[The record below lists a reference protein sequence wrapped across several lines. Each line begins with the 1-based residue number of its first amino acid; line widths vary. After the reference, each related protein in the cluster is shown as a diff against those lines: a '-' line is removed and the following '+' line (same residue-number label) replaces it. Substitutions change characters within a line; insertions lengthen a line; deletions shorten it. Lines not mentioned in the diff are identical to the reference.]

1 MGKRDIAIEI
11 PDSSPDKLMH
21 LGEAIIKKHNAL
33 SPGSPLD
40 NGKMTTLESVVGQ
53 ARTKKGE
60 ANGKHASAEKISEQM
75 RHILGIDKGQ
85 NKQTKGTP
93 YHHILGM
100 RDDLLYANKANEQ
113 ALEEYGYTVV
123 ISMVN
128 GARRIKVKIPR
139 TNADKLMHLGE
150 AIVTKHNGPAGNSP
164 LDDEEVG
171 ELQTEVAAARVKEQ
185 KAKELHAEGENL
197 NEQADTLLGI
207 AGGQSLQTEGTA
219 YYLID
224 DVRDKLLLLHEGNE
238 EALSEYGFK
247 VVIS

>member
-1 MGKRDIAIEI
+1 MGKRNIKIEI
-11 PDSSPDKLMH
+11 PESRPDDLMH
-21 LGEAIIKKHNAL
+21 LGEDIIAKHNAL
-33 SPGSPLD
+33 GGDSPLD
-40 NGKMTTLESVVGQ
+40 NGKITAMGTGITG
-53 ARTKKGE
+53 ARAKKTE
-60 ANGKHASAEKISEQM
+60 ADGKHASAEKINEQM
-75 RHILGIDKGQ
+75 RNKLGIDKGQ
-85 NKQTKGTP
+85 NSRTKGTP

-100 RDDLLYANKANEQ
+100 RDDLLYDNKANEQ

-128 GARRIKVKIPR
+128 GARRIKVRIPR
-139 TNADKLMHLGE
+139 TSSDKLMHLGE
-150 AIVTKHNGPAGNSP
+150 AIIAKHNGPAGNSP

-171 ELQTEVAAARVKEQ
+171 ELQTAVTAARLLEEE
-185 KAKELHAEGENL
+185 AEGLHEEGENL

-207 AGGQSLQTEGTA
+207 AKGQTLQTEGTV

-224 DVRDKLLLLHEGNE
+224 DVRDKLLLVHEDNE

>member
-1 MGKRDIAIEI
+1 MGKRNIKIEI
-11 PDSSPDKLMH
+11 PESRPDDLMH
-21 LGEAIIKKHNAL
+21 LGEDIIAKHNAL
-33 SPGSPLD
+33 GGDSPLD
-40 NGKMTTLESVVGQ
+40 NGKITAMGTGITG
-53 ARTKKGE
+53 ARAKKIE
-60 ANGKHASAEKISEQM
+60 ADGKHASAEKINEQM
-75 RHILGIDKGQ
+75 RNKLGIDKGQ
-85 NKQTKGTP
+85 NSRTKGTP

-100 RDDLLYANKANEQ
+100 RDDLLYDNKANEQ

-128 GARRIKVKIPR
+128 GARRIKVRIPR
-139 TNADKLMHLGE
+139 TSPDKLMHLGE
-150 AIVTKHNGPAGNSP
+150 AIIAKHNEPGGNSP

-171 ELQTEVAAARVKEQ
+171 ELQTAVTAARLLEEE
-185 KAKELHAEGENL
+185 AEGLHEEGENL

-207 AGGQSLQTEGTA
+207 AKGQTLQTEGTV

-224 DVRDKLLLLHEGNE
+224 DVRDKLLLVHEDNE